1 MALRERYVRD
11 GDGTAARLDD
21 GMYGNQSFQEIKA
34 RLHRAIITRMDLK
47 KLNSLP
53 SDRIH
58 SEVSRLAED
67 LLLAE
72 NLPLSTIERD
82 RLVSEVHHE
91 LFGLGPLEPLLA
103 DPTISD
109 ILVNSYSNI
118 YIERRGKLEKTA
130 ISFKDDEHLMR
141 VIERIVSTV
150 GRRIDEAQPMVD
162 ARLSDGSR
170 VNAIIPP
177 LAIDGPTLSI
187 RRFGTDP
194 LKMPTLI
201 EYGALTKEIAI
212 LFEMCVRARLNVII
226 SGGTGAGKT
235 TLLNAL
241 SAYIPADE
249 RIVTIEDSAELQL
262 QQPHVVRLETRP
274 PNIEGRGEITQRD
287 LVKNSLRMRPDRI
300 VVGEVRGG
308 EAIDMLQAMN
318 TGHDGSLTTIHAN
331 TPRDALSR
339 LETMIQMTGMRLS
352 DRAMRQ
358 QIASA
363 VNLVIQVARL
373 TDGTRRI
380 VSISEITGM
389 EGEMITMQEIFL
401 FERTGV
407 DAAGKVIGRFRT
419 TGIRPRFAERLK
431 QYGMQL
437 PAFF

>member
-1 MALRERYVRD
+1 MK
-11 GDGTAARLDD
+11 
-21 GMYGNQSFQEIKA
+21 S
-34 RLHRAIITRMDLK
+34 RLHRAIITRLDLT
-47 KLNSLP
+47 KLNLLP
-53 SDRIH
+53 PDRVQA
-58 SEVSRLAED
+58 EVSRLAED

-72 NLPLSTIERD
+72 SAPLSTNERE

-91 LFGLGPLEPLLA
+91 LFGLGPLEPLLG

-118 YIERRGKLEKTA
+118 YIERRGKLEKTG
-130 ISFKDDEHLMR
+130 ISFKDDEHLRR

-177 LAIDGPTLSI
+177 LAIDGPVLSI
-187 RRFGTDP
+187 RRFGADP
-194 LKMPTLI
+194 LKMPALI
-201 EYGALTKEIAI
+201 ENGALTREIAI
-212 LFEMCVRARLNVII
+212 LFEMCVRARLNIII

-241 SAYIPADE
+241 SAYIPPDE
-249 RIVTIEDSAELQL
+249 RIVTIEDSAELQM

-274 PNIEGRGEITQRD
+274 PNIEGRGEVTQRD
-287 LVKNSLRMRPDRI
+287 LVRNSLRMRPDRI
-300 VVGEVRGG
+300 VIGEVRGG

-331 TPRDALSR
+331 SPRDALGR
-339 LETMIQMTGMRLS
+339 LETMVQMTGMRLS
-352 DRAMRQ
+352 ERAMRQ
-358 QIASA
+358 QVASA

-380 VSISEITGM
+380 TSISEITGM
-389 EGEMITMQEIFL
+389 EGETITMQEIFQ
-401 FERTGV
+401 FERTDV
-407 DAAGKVIGRFRT
+407 DSTGKVIGRFRT
-419 TGIRPRFAERLK
+419 TGIRPRFAQRLK

-437 PAFF
+437 PNFF

>member
-11 GDGTAARLDD
+11 ANGDGTSARLDE
-21 GMYGNQSFQEIKA
+21 GVYGNQGFQEIKA
-34 RLHRAIITRMDLK
+34 RLHRAIITRMDLT

-53 SDRIH
+53 SDRVH
-58 SEVSRLAED
+58 AEVSRLAED

-72 NLPLSTIERD
+72 NLPLTTVERD

-103 DPTISD
+103 DPAVSD

-162 ARLSDGSR
+162 ARLPDGSR

-177 LAIDGPTLSI
+177 LSIDGPTLSI

-194 LKMPTLI
+194 LRMHSLI
-201 EYGALTKEIAI
+201 ENGALTKEIAL
-212 LFEMCVRARLNVII
+212 LFEMCVRARLNIII

-241 SAYIPADE
+241 SAFIPADE
-249 RIVTIEDSAELQL
+249 RIVTIEDSAELQM

-274 PNIEGRGEITQRD
+274 MNIEGKGEVTQRD
-287 LVKNSLRMRPDRI
+287 LVRNTLRMRPDRI
-300 VVGEVRGG
+300 VIGEVRGG

-331 TPRDALSR
+331 TPRDSLAR
-339 LETMIQMTGMRLS
+339 LETMIQMTGMNLS
-352 DRAMRQ
+352 ERAMRQ

-363 VNLVIQVARL
+363 IDVVLQVARL
-373 TDGTRRI
+373 SDGSRRI
-380 VSISEITGM
+380 TSIAEITGM
-389 EGEMITMQEIFL
+389 EGDTITMQEIFQ
-401 FERTGV
+401 FESTGMSQGQV
-407 DAAGKVIGRFRT
+407 VGRFRP

-431 QYGMQL
+431 AHGMQL
-437 PAFF
+437 P